1 MRCWTGNL
9 LATKEGDLV
18 FLDFGMMSTAPVV
31 ARYALIAHVVH
42 LVNRDYLAMCEDYYE
57 LDFMDRSVDTTPIA
71 PSLQD
76 FFDEVLDKSSVS
88 KINFK
93 TIIDGLGDVLFEFP
107 FR

>member
-1 MRCWTGNL
+1 MVDAGNL
-9 LATKEGDLV
+9 LATKEGDLA
-18 FLDFGMMSTAPVV
+18 FLDFGMMSTAPVT

-42 LVNRDYLAMCEDYYE
+42 LVNRDYLAMCQDYYE
-57 LDFMDRSVDTTPIA
+57 LDFMDRSVDTGPIA
-71 PSLQD
+71 PSLAN
-76 FFDEVLDKSSVS
+76 FFDDILDNNTVS